1 MIANRLCYR
10 ISLQLLVVAIVGLG
24 SGCELLAKI
33 PTSPKMPSAFEYPLL
48 VDQET
53 AEFPKASTLAEK
65 LGYTP
70 PDLLVKRTNCTPA
83 SFLMP
88 TVGSCYLYFIFEMI
102 QTVDAFGT
110 QFPQLPLKATD
121 FYKDETNHLF
131 EIINIGRQVGEYKR
145 LSFAGND
152 GSTVEQSKMLPK
164 IHSNHWQFEDEVGK
178 RIEIDFYET
187 ASLKPALDLGGSPI
201 EGNVVVIGFA
211 IGLARLQ

>member
-1 MIANRLCYR
+1 MVNRLCYR
-10 ISLQLLVVAIVGLG
+10 ICLEFLVVAIFCLS

-33 PTSPKMPSAFEYPLL
+33 PTSPQMPSAFEYPLL
-48 VDQET
+48 VDKEA

-70 PDLLVKRTNCTPA
+70 PDLLVKKTDCTPA

-88 TVGSCYLYFIFEMI
+88 TVGSCYLYFIFETI
-102 QTVDAFGT
+102 QTVDEFGT

-121 FYKDETNHLF
+121 FYKDEANHLF
-131 EIINIGRQVGEYKR
+131 EFINVGRQVGEYKR
-145 LSFAGND
+145 LSFADND

-164 IHSNHWQFEDEVGK
+164 IQSDHWQFEDAIGK

-187 ASLKPALDLGGSPI
+187 ASLKPSLDLSGSPI
-201 EGNVVVIGFA
+201 EGNVIVIGFD
-211 IGLARLQ
+211 IGRARLQ